1 MELGTES
8 NEIYSKAFGAHIA
21 FPIMQLGG
29 KPWPVDTKA
38 PKFRVNKY
46 TIMADD
52 RIPPGMVI
60 FGMPEFTPPPQPG
73 PMYGFNCA
81 GEIRPDGP
89 IQHPVQD
96 PVTAAF
102 AFEALIKKIHP
113 NGGERVEPFGI
124 LKKIPCKKKER
135 IRVLEAQNANL
146 RKVNKSLMEIRER
159 LMDDLS
165 QKIGADLQRKYN
177 SDKVV
182 FVIMDGRIHP
192 DPGVV
197 VHAVHTDW
205 GNILA
210 FYDGHDWM
218 AKGLNTRP
226 HKISESHIHWYKKIS

>member
-8 NEIYSKAFGAHIA
+8 NDIYARIRAAAQIA
-21 FPIMQLGG
+21 FPIMRLGG
-29 KPWPVDTKA
+29 KPWPVDPKA
-38 PKFRVNKY
+38 PKFRVMGDAFGKPVN
-46 TIMADD
+46 
-52 RIPPGMVI
+52 PHNI
-60 FGMPEFTPPPQPG
+60 FEFTPPPQPG